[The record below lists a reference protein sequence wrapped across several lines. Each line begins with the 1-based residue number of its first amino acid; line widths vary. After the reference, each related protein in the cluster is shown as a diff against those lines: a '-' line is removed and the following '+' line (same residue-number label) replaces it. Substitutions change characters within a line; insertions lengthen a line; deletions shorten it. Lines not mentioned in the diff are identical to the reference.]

1 MEKLRN
7 EFREDKISIE
17 NVEQK
22 KKDNLPFGLRII
34 FSLII
39 FIPMMFLL
47 SDYAENPEIKKM
59 IIGLSGFLGIM
70 TFLYVVY
77 KFLNKPKY
85 K

>member
-7 EFREDKISIE
+7 EFIEDKVSIE

-47 SDYAENPEIKKM
+47 YDYAENPEIKKM
-59 IIGLSGFLGIM
+59 IIGLSGFLGII